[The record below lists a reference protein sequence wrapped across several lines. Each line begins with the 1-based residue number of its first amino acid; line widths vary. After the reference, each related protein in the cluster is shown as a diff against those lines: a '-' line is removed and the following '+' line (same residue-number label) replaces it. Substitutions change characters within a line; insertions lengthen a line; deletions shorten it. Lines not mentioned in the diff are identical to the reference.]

1 LKTNLPQT
9 IEPFAGLSN
18 QERVSKTPR
27 FAAWDNLLDWIGV
40 VTWFSDK
47 VYSTLFLLSFLG

>member
-9 IEPFAGLSN
+9 IEPFTGLSY
-18 QERVSKTPR
+18 QGRVSKTPR
-27 FAAWDNLLDWIGV
+27 FAAWNNLLGKIGV